1 MSNLPERIGDYPV
14 LSELGRGAMGVV
26 YLCQHPH
33 LGRKLAVKV
42 MAAQVANEADFVER
56 FRREGAMAA
65 KLRHPHIVQVYD
77 QSSRDGVFFIA
88 MEYLGSRTLKDLLR
102 ESGPLAVP
110 EACRLIDQL
119 LSALEH
125 AHGEGVVHRDIKPSN
140 VMVTDQG
147 QLALTDFSIAFSE
160 STEKLTRTGMAVGTP
175 EYMAPEQFDGK
186 ADARSDLYAAG
197 ILLYEMLTGFTPF
210 QAPTLTEVMKKQV
223 LLEPEPL
230 NVVDFTI
237 PEAISQWTA
246 RALSKEP
253 QQRFASAAEMREA
266 LKVAVQ
272 APSRPA
278 EAAAGNV
285 ASVPQ
290 GRGGGLALGSLIL
303 LGLLGLALGARGL
316 KGGAASSATPTPRAS
331 LAAPTSSMTQRVT
344 VRMSPTPNP
353 ATSGTPSPQP
363 EAAYRVDQVDGD
375 TPEMPA
381 QAEIRPGQGV
391 GEINLGDE
399 RERVEAVWGPPYRG
413 SVEESMVVWTYLRG
427 DEVARLFFDPAT
439 SKLQRIAV
447 SGRGFSLKEAPDL
460 SVGVDEEAVV
470 KRLAEPSRQE
480 NGLLD
485 YAPLGITF
493 EFNTRSS
500 RTEAKYGANMCEQI
514 TVYEPAK
521 EPML

>member
-1 MSNLPERIGDYPV
+1 MSNLPERIGDYQV

-42 MAAQVANEADFVER
+42 MAAQVANDPDFVER
-56 FRREGAMAA
+56 FRREGATAA

-88 MEYLGSRTLKDLLR
+88 MEYLGSRTLRELLR
-102 ESGPLAVP
+102 ESGPLPVP

-119 LSALEH
+119 LQALEH

-186 ADARSDLYAAG
+186 TDARSDLYAAG
-197 ILLYEMLTGFTPF
+197 ILFYEMLTGFTPF

-237 PEAISQWTA
+237 PQSISQWTA
-246 RALSKEP
+246 RALSKDP
-253 QQRFASAAEMREA
+253 QQRFASAADMRAA
-266 LKVAVQ
+266 LQAAQQ
-272 APSRPA
+272 APVRPSQPVQPVV
-278 EAAAGNV
+278 V
-285 ASVPQ
+285 ATQGP
-290 GRGGGLALGSLIL
+290 GRGWALALLAL
-303 LGLLGLALGARGL
+303 VGLLGIALLSRGPRP
-316 KGGAASSATPTPRAS
+316 APASTPVPTAEASVVAEATP
-331 LAAPTSSMTQRVT
+331 QRVT
-344 VRMSPTPNP
+344 VQPSPTPEP
-353 ATSGTPSPQP
+353 ASSTASPQP
-363 EAAYRVDQVDGD
+363 EAGYRVDQPDGD
-375 TPEMPA
+375 TPEMPTEA
-381 QAEIRPGQGV
+381 DIRPGQGL
-391 GEINLGDE
+391 GEIQLGDE
-399 RERVEAVWGPPYRG
+399 LERVEAVWGPPYRG
-413 SVEESMVVWTYLRG
+413 SVEESTVVWSYRHG
-427 DEVARLFFDPAT
+427 DESEARLYFDPAT
-439 SKLQRIAV
+439 SRLQKIAC
-447 SGRGFSLKEAPDL
+447 SGRGFQLKVAGGL
-460 SVGVDEEAVV
+460 SVGVDEATVL
-470 KRLAEPSRQE
+470 KQFPEPSQRD

-485 YAPLGITF
+485 YASLGVRF

-500 RTEAKYGANMCEQI
+500 RSEPKYGANLCEEI
-514 TVYEPAK
+514 VLYAPLTEPT
-521 EPML
+521 L